1 MNKAILLKK
10 LEAALDE
17 AERTH
22 LFGTL
27 EIELR
32 DGHATVLRTLKTER
46 LGENPPSHVKPPYR

>member
-10 LEAALDE
+10 LESIIDE
-17 AERTH
+17 AERAH
-22 LFGTL
+22 LFGTI

-46 LGENPPSHVKPPYR
+46 LGENPPSHVKPAYR